1 MYLLNNILTLKMY
14 TSKPNPRRNSAYRP
28 FSKPDMKVISTF
40 FSSNKK
46 KCDVVCILGSLL
58 DFTSHLTAG
67 MECTQH
73 HLAMTETQYEGVL
86 AWIFTFRHF
95 SSFYRSCSAQLNSP
109 HPLPSKPLAL
119 NSWSNARH
127 TALLFCVF

>member
-1 MYLLNNILTLKMY
+1 MYLLNNILTMKMY

-58 DFTSHLTAG
+58 DFTSHLTAENIVAIQKNVNTKSRITPG
-67 MECTQH
+67 MHST
-73 HLAMTETQYEGVL
+73 
-86 AWIFTFRHF
+86 
-95 SSFYRSCSAQLNSP
+95 SP
-109 HPLPSKPLAL
+109 GHDR
-119 NSWSNARH
+119 N
-127 TALLFCVF
+127 TV